1 MKYYSEV
8 TKKLYNSVEALKKAE
23 ETNSAANKFEF
34 IKKRKKELDVLMDDL
49 FRLTDEYI
57 QDGGDADA
65 LDDLF
70 FEGAG
75 LGFLFKAKAEL
86 NKNED

>member
-8 TKKLYNSVEALKKAE
+8 TKKMYNTIEALQKAE
-23 ETNSAANKFEF
+23 KSNAADQLDV

-49 FRLTDEYI
+49 FRMTDEYI
-57 QDGGDADA
+57 RNGGDADA

>member
-8 TKKLYNSVEALKKAE
+8 TKKMYNTIEALQKAE
-23 ETNSAANKFEF
+23 KSNAADQLDV

-49 FRLTDEYI
+49 FKMTDEYI
-57 QDGGDADA
+57 RNGGDADA

>member
-8 TKKLYNSVEALKKAE
+8 TKKMYNTIEALQKAE
-23 ETNSAANKFEF
+23 KSNAADQLDV

-49 FRLTDEYI
+49 FRMTDEYI
-57 QDGGDADA
+57 RNGGDADA

-86 NKNED
+86 SKNED